1 MCCLV
6 VVIITILYLSAHCSA
21 PGRCRALY
29 KLPNYVLKISKMAL
43 LAVNIKKLEKEE
55 LRQKSYL
62 DRETYLNWQAR
73 LYEISSLPWSS
84 LENISPRGVL
94 LTLNCLS
101 VKYSFHFSYLPEI
114 NLKCQ
119 KNYFW
124 SNNLKLR
131 KVVKCS
137 LG

>member
-1 MCCLV
+1 MEQL
-6 VVIITILYLSAHCSA
+6 IT
-21 PGRCRALY
+21 PGTEQ
-29 KLPNYVLKISKMAL
+29 KLASTPGLKIVKKRRMAAISVDDLAGASSTDKKISKMAP

-55 LRQKSYL
+55 LRQKSCL
-62 DRETYLNWQAR
+62 DRETYLTWQAR

-119 KNYFW
+119 KNYF
-124 SNNLKLR
+124 
-131 KVVKCS
+131 
-137 LG
+137 